1 MIFYAAFAG
10 LIAFA
15 STRAI
20 FKPDM
25 IMQPNLTIAVSAARA
40 AGRIIMRHFN
50 QVEQLTIKS
59 KSRND
64 FVSEVDHMA
73 EQEVIGVIRRAYPDH
88 AILAEE
94 SGADGHSDFVWIIDP
109 LDGTTNYLHGL
120 PHFAVS
126 IAMQYRGKIEHAVVY
141 NPWSQEL
148 FTASRGQGAQVDGR
162 RIRVSKARSLD
173 GSIIGSGFPFRQ
185 NQNID
190 TYLPMLRHV
199 MENTAGVRRAGS
211 AALDL
216 AYVAAGRLDGFWEFG
231 LQPWDMAAGI
241 LLITEAG
248 GRITDLADSDADP
261 LETGNVLAGNQKI
274 FDALASEL
282 RPLLR

>member
-1 MIFYAAFAG
+1 MH
-10 LIAFA
+10 
-15 STRAI
+15 
-20 FKPDM
+20 
-25 IMQPNLTIAVSAARA
+25 PNLTIAVNAARS
-40 AGRIIMRHFN
+40 AGRVIMRHFN

-73 EQEVIGVIRRAYPDH
+73 EQEVVGVIRRAYPDH

-94 SGADGHSDFVWIIDP
+94 GGADGHSDFVWIIDP

-126 IAMQYRGKIEHAVVY
+126 IALQYRGKIEHAVVY

-148 FTASRGQGAQVDGR
+148 FTASRGQGAQADGR
-162 RIRVSKARSLD
+162 RIRVSKARALD
-173 GSIIGSGFPFRQ
+173 GSLIGTGFPFRQ
-185 NQNID
+185 NQNLD
-190 TYLPMLRHV
+190 SYLPMLRHV

-231 LQPWDMAAGI
+231 LQPWDMAAGM
-241 LLITEAG
+241 LLISEAG
-248 GRITDLADSDADP
+248 GRISDLASNDADP
-261 LETGNVLAGNQKI
+261 LQTGNVLAGNQKV
-274 FDALASEL
+274 FDALASAL
-282 RPLLR
+282 RPMLK